1 MANIGSITMLYN
13 FTRDGM
19 VGVKKMGG
27 KVVAST
33 TKFLKDFTITVS
45 TVLCFSPFLKPR
57 LKFTKL
63 TLPSSDY
70 RRAFETESVISDHET
85 RTLKI

>member
-1 MANIGSITMLYN
+1 MGEECELKMANIGSITLLFN

-19 VGVKKMGG
+19 VGVRKMGG

-45 TVLCFSPFLKPR
+45 NILSVLAS
-57 LKFTKL
+57 
-63 TLPSSDY
+63 
-70 RRAFETESVISDHET
+70 A
-85 RTLKI
+85 

>member
-45 TVLCFSPFLKPR
+45 TILSVLA
-57 LKFTKL
+57 
-63 TLPSSDY
+63 
-70 RRAFETESVISDHET
+70 RA
-85 RTLKI
+85 